1 MLRCTGIKR
10 DVRLS
15 RRDTY
20 SGYKNVLLKSF
31 FSLNGDSYDRFL
43 LRMFEMSES
52 LNIVNQCVKL
62 LSINNFKAKDKENNS
77 AKKLRFD
84 SLILNSKK
92 TKNHLQP
99 YTYMEDLIEHFCSW
113 HSGLFIKTNVAS
125 VTIESPKGEFG
136 VSLISDNS
144 NKPFRCKIRSPSF
157 HNLQFLPKLVK
168 GHLLADLATLIGTID
183 IVFGEIDR

>member
-20 SGYKNVLLKSF
+20 SGYKNILLKSF

-52 LNIVNQCVKL
+52 LNVINQCVKL
-62 LSINNFKAKDKENNS
+62 LSTNTFKINKKASNLN
-77 AKKLRFD
+77 KKARFD
-84 SLILNSKK
+84 SLLLNSKK
-92 TKNHLQP
+92 IKSRLQP

-113 HSGLFIKTNVAS
+113 HSGLFIKTNVS
-125 VTIESPKGEFG
+125 NITIESPKGEFG